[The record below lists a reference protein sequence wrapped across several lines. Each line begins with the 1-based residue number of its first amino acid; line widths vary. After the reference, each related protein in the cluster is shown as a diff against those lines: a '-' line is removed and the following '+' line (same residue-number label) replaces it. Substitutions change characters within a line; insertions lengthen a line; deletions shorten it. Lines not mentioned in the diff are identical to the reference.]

1 MCWNRAAGS
10 ATIPPEMLSPERG
23 LMTTDKDAIRV
34 LIAGDHQAFAE
45 ALKTVIDLERGRVV
59 TEVVPDGPS
68 VIERVSVER
77 PDVIVVDAQMPEMD
91 GIAATREIR
100 RLVPDARVL
109 VLSPF
114 ADDLLVAR
122 AVEAGATGLISTGS
136 PISDVAQAVFAA
148 HAGEPLIDPAEAHR
162 ALEYLQRRR
171 EEEAAIRARVERLT
185 PRQVQIL
192 QLMADGMR
200 SEEIAESLGI
210 SPHTLRTHVQN
221 ILTKLGVH
229 SKLQAVTE
237 AIRHG
242 KVEARRT
249 TV

>member
-1 MCWNRAAGS
+1 MCWKRDARG
-10 ATIPPEMLSPERG
+10 ATIAPGMLSAERDP
-23 LMTTDKDAIRV
+23 MSSDQDAIRV

-45 ALKTVIDLERGRVV
+45 ALKTVIDLDRGRVV
-59 TEVVPDGPS
+59 TEVVPDGRS
-68 VIERVSVER
+68 ALERVSVEQ
-77 PDVIVVDAQMPEMD
+77 PDVILVDAQMPEMD

-100 RLVPDARVL
+100 RLIPDAPVL
-109 VLSPF
+109 VLSAY

-122 AVEAGATGLISTGS
+122 AVEAGAAGFISTGS
-136 PISDVAQAVFAA
+136 PIADAA
-148 HAGEPLIDPAEAHR
+148 HAVKAAHRGEPLIDPAEAHR

-192 QLMADGMR
+192 QLMADGLR
-200 SEEIAESLGI
+200 SEEIAERLGI

-242 KVEARRT
+242 RVVARRT